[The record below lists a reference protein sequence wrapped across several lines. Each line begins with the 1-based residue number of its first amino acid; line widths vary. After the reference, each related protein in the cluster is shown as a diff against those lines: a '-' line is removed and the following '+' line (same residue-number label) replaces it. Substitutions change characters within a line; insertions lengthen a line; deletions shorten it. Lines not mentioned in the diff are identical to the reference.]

1 MQYPT
6 LRHKLEASYSEAE
19 LADVDRAYELAAAG
33 HAGQTRADGSA
44 YIAHPVEVAD
54 ILFDLGLPAEVVI
67 AGLLHDLVED
77 CPEVTLESVREG
89 FGPNV
94 AKLVDGVT
102 KLTTLPRVPQHEIG
116 EAPVDEVAAKEVRAR
131 QRQAET
137 LRKTILAMSDD
148 VRVVLI
154 KLADR
159 LHNMR
164 TLANLRPDKQKRI
177 ARETMEIFAPL
188 ANRLGI
194 WQLKWQ
200 LEDLSFRYLNED
212 RYREI
217 SRALAQRRVEREGVL
232 ARIVERLRGE
242 LAAHGIDAEVSGRPK
257 HIYSIWKKMERKQVS
272 LDQVYDVRAVR
283 VFVDSVPACY
293 AALGVVHQLGR
304 PLPGEFDDY
313 IASPKENFYQ
323 SLHTTVLYEDG
334 RPLEV
339 QIRTKEMHRHAEYG
353 IAAHWRYKEGTGSD
367 EQFQRRV
374 TYLRS
379 MLEWAKDTTSHAS
392 EGFVDTLKSEVLDD
406 RVYVF
411 TPRGDAVDLPA
422 GSTVVDF
429 AYAIHTEVGHRTRGA
444 RVNGKMVP
452 LSTVV
457 RNGDQVEILTSKK
470 SQPSRDWLTP
480 ELGFTRSS
488 SARNKIRAWFR
499 RQDREHHV
507 QHGRAAV
514 DRELKRLRLSSHDPE
529 EVAGVLGMHEHPEE
543 FFARVGRGD
552 LHPQT
557 VVSRLVRR
565 LAETEPESL
574 TLPPPL
580 PVSSEGGVPGEVRVA
595 GIGGM
600 LTQMARCCQPVP
612 GDPIVGYT
620 TRGRGVIVHRR
631 DCPNILKVSERER
644 LLSVGWSQ
652 ATKTYPVSLR
662 IEVYDRE
669 GLLRDVANI
678 LAEERI
684 NLTAVFVPP
693 IRTARVGVDITI
705 EVTDLEHL
713 LKVMNRI
720 EQLPNVVRVRRTKS

>member
-1 MQYPT
+1 MQYVA
-6 LRHKLEASYSEAE
+6 LRAKLAATYSEGD
-19 LADVDRAYELAAAG
+19 LAVVDAAYELAEKG
-33 HAGQTRADGSA
+33 HAHQTRADGSA

-54 ILFDLGLPAEVVI
+54 ILFDLGLPAEVIV

-77 CPEVTLESVREG
+77 SPDVTLESLRG
-89 FGPNV
+89 QFGDVV

-102 KLTTLPRVPQHEIG
+102 KLTTLPRVAQHDGG
-116 EAPVDEVAAKEVRAR
+116 EVIDEVAAKVARAR
-131 QRQAET
+131 ERQAET

-164 TLANLRPDKQKRI
+164 TLGNLRPDKRRRI
-177 ARETMEIFAPL
+177 ATETMEIFAPL

-200 LEDLSFRYLNED
+200 LEDLSFRYLDEE

-232 ARIVERLRGE
+232 EGIVERLRAE
-242 LAAHGIDAEVSGRPK
+242 LMRYGVTAEVSGRPK
-257 HIYSIWKKMERKQVS
+257 HIYSIWKKMERKQVA

-283 VFVDSVPACY
+283 VFVDTVPACY
-293 AALGVVHQLGR
+293 TTLGVVHQLWR
-304 PLPGEFDDY
+304 PLPNEFDDY

-323 SLHTTVLYEDG
+323 SLHTTVLCEDG

-339 QIRTKEMHRHAEYG
+339 QIRTWEMHRAAEYG
-353 IAAHWRYKEGTGSD
+353 IAAHWRYKEGGAQST
-367 EQFQRRV
+367 ETFQRRLA
-374 TYLRS
+374 YLRS
-379 MLEWAKDTTSHAS
+379 MLEWAKDSSHT
-392 EGFVDTLKSEVLDD
+392 EGFVDTFKAEVLED

-452 LSTVV
+452 LSTLL
-457 RNGDQVEILTSKK
+457 RNGDQVEILTAKRG
-470 SQPSRDWLTP
+470 QPSRDWLTP
-480 ELGFTRSS
+480 ELGYVRST
-488 SARNKIRAWFR
+488 SARHKIRAWFR
-499 RQDREHHV
+499 RLDRVHHIS
-507 QHGRAAV
+507 QGRTAV
-514 DRELKRLRLSSHDPE
+514 DRELKRLRLSTDLDA
-529 EVAGVLGMHEHPEE
+529 VVRDLGFGKDTDE

-557 VVSRLVRR
+557 VVSRLVRK
-565 LAETEPESL
+565 LDQSAPGEQI
-574 TLPPPL
+574 LPPPL
-580 PVSSEGGVPGEVRVA
+580 PTTAPDSAAPGEVRVA

-600 LTQMARCCQPVP
+600 LTTMGRCCQPVP
-612 GDPIVGYT
+612 GDPIIGYT
-620 TRGRGVIVHRR
+620 TRGRGVIIHRR
-631 DCPNILKVSERER
+631 DCPNVLKVSERER

-652 ATKTYPVSLR
+652 ATKTYPVSLK
-662 IEVYDRE
+662 IEVFDRE

-705 EVTDLEHL
+705 EVTDLEAL

-720 EQLPNVVRVRRTKS
+720 EQLPNVVRVRRTKN